1 MKQKVKIAMEKILK
15 LQEEFTEDELQEA
28 MENLLKQIFNK
39 EMRKSS
45 RGKKAKIPKK
55 GNQHKPLSDSV
66 SRAVIQLEKVDPEKY
81 KILFEFDQLLRSGKV
96 LKKMEDI
103 RKIMLSIDKSFD
115 VGKSRKDA
123 IPRLIKM
130 FSNME
135 VDRINQSI
143 DYILRSDNNLNRED
157 EGYRD
162 LASFIIQRQ

>member
-1 MKQKVKIAMEKILK
+1 M
-15 LQEEFTEDELQEA
+15 
-28 MENLLKQIFNK
+28 
-39 EMRKSS
+39 
-45 RGKKAKIPKK
+45 
-55 GNQHKPLSDSV
+55 
-66 SRAVIQLEKVDPEKY
+66 
-81 KILFEFDQLLRSGKV
+81 FEFDQLLRSGKV

-103 RKIMLSIDKSFD
+103 RKFMLSIDKSFD

-143 DYILRSDNNLNRED
+143 EYILRSDNYLNRED